1 MYPSVF
7 NSFLADNFFSPSRTV
22 YVISDS
28 QLEELKRKQ
37 YQEELDT
44 TENQIK
50 VLDERKKELKKELKS
65 LAACQS

>member
-7 NSFLADNFFSPSRTV
+7 NSFLTDSFFSPSRTV

-37 YQEELDT
+37 YQEALDT

>member
-7 NSFLADNFFSPSRTV
+7 NSFLTDSFFTPSRTV

-28 QLEELKRKQ
+28 QVGELKRKQ
-37 YQEELDT
+37 YQEALDS

-50 VLDERKKELKKELKS
+50 VLGEHKKELEKELKS

>member
-7 NSFLADNFFSPSRTV
+7 NSFLADSFFAPSRTV

-37 YQEELDT
+37 YQKELDT

>member
-7 NSFLADNFFSPSRTV
+7 NSFLTDSFFAPSRTV

-28 QLEELKRKQ
+28 QMGELKRKQ
-37 YQEELDT
+37 YQEALDS

-50 VLDERKKELKKELKS
+50 VLDERKKELEKELKS